1 MEPMG
6 QSEKV
11 QLSQVMERHGI
22 EWEQLGT
29 HEEHLSVIDYKK
41 VQHAKEVAV
50 LEETIS
56 GKQEEINNLVDKE
69 MSVKNELDG
78 FLSRLVDVQ
87 DQLETVESK
96 ERFIAQ
102 NAAITIMIGV
112 FVVGD
117 KAVDDSKKL

>member
-1 MEPMG
+1 
-6 QSEKV
+6 
-11 QLSQVMERHGI
+11 MERHGI